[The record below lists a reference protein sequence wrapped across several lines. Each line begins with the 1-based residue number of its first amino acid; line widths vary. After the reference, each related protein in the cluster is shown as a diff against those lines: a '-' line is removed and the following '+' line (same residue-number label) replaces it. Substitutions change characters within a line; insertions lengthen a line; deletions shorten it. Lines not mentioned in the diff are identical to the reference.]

1 MGTLGIVT
9 DDHGSACLRVARVD
23 AAPLRADSVPT
34 LSPTQLPPA
43 HAMTSPSDRYTV
55 ALQGFTSFER
65 GALAS
70 FFRLAASGTPA
81 YVQAERLDGCDFI
94 VADADDPLALQAVRS
109 SGRMAD
115 AVFIGAQTPGAMV
128 SLARPVDPLELVRE
142 LNELVRLRL
151 EAAARA
157 EPPKSHRMPA
167 LGRLDV
173 AGDGSR
179 RDVLV
184 VEDSAI
190 ARRFLQV
197 RLQGLGYRVHLAAS
211 ADDAYA
217 LIEHERFA
225 LVFVDIVLGPPG
237 SADGYAVCR
246 RVKQDGH
253 RAPPVIV
260 VSGLDSETE
269 RARAAV
275 AGCDA
280 YLTKPLAEAGLLQ
293 ALRTL
298 DRGFAARESSLTAT
312 PAH

>member
-1 MGTLGIVT
+1 MT
-9 DDHGSACLRVARVD
+9 
-23 AAPLRADSVPT
+23 APP
-34 LSPTQLPPA
+34 
-43 HAMTSPSDRYTV
+43 DRYTV

-70 FFRLAASGTPA
+70 FFRLAASRTPA
-81 YVQAERLDGCDFI
+81 YVQAERLDTCDFI
-94 VADADDPLALQAVRS
+94 VADADDPGAAQAVRRA
-109 SGRMAD
+109 GRMAD
-115 AVFIGAQTPGAMV
+115 AVFVGALTPGAMV
-128 SLARPVDPLELVRE
+128 SISRRLDPMQLVRE
-142 LNELVRLRL
+142 LDELVAMRR
-151 EAAARA
+151 EAAARQA
-157 EPPKSHRMPA
+157 PPKSHRMPA

-197 RLQGLGYRVHLAAS
+197 RLQALGYRVHLASS
-211 ADDAYA
+211 AHEAFG

-225 LVFVDIVLGPPG
+225 LVFVDIVLGAPG
-237 SADGYAVCR
+237 SPDGYAVCR

-260 VSGLDSETE
+260 VSGLGSETD
-269 RARAAV
+269 RARAGV

-280 YLTKPLAEAGLLQ
+280 YLPKPLSDLRLMQ

-298 DRGFAARESSLTAT
+298 DRGFAAREGSIAAT
-312 PAH
+312 QAH